1 MSSYAFDDDFR
12 EVLESLPTVSDFS
25 TLEKIQEI
33 RSLRAEAAGEIKNRD
48 DVEKEDRTIPGPEG
62 APDVPIRIYRPAK
75 AEGEAAP
82 LACVF
87 EIHGGGFLF
96 GSIDQMDP
104 WCQRIAADVGCM
116 VVSVEYR
123 LAPENPFPAGLEDCY
138 AALCWTAAHAA
149 DLGIDQGRIAIAG
162 HSAGGGLAA
171 AAALLAR
178 DRGAPALC
186 FQLLEIPELDDRLET
201 SSMNKFTD
209 TPLWNRPN
217 AEWSWRHYLG
227 PDHEGEV
234 SPYAAPS
241 RATDL
246 SNLPPAYISTMEF
259 DPLRDEGILYA
270 MGLMEAGISVELH
283 SYAGTFHGST
293 QFPGAEASRRNLAE
307 TIGILKRRLGA
318 RD

>member
-1 MSSYAFDDDFR
+1 MSSYDIDDDFK
-12 EVLESLPTVSDFS
+12 EFLDLLPTKTDYS
-25 TLEKIQEI
+25 TVEKIQKI
-33 RSLRAEAAGEIKNRD
+33 RLLRAEAVGEIQDRD
-48 DVEKEDRTIPGPEG
+48 DIEKEDRTIAGPEG
-62 APDVPIRIYRPAK
+62 APDVSIRIYRPVS
-75 AEGEAAP
+75 AADKKEQ

-87 EIHGGGFLF
+87 EIHGGGFIF
-96 GSIDQMDP
+96 GSIDQMDL

-138 AALCWTAAHAA
+138 TALCWTADQAA
-149 DLGIDQGRIAIAG
+149 ELGIDPGRIAISG
-162 HSAGGGLAA
+162 HSAGAGLAA
-171 AAALLAR
+171 GTALLAR

-201 SSMNKFTD
+201 ASMKMFTD
-209 TPLWNRPN
+209 TPLWNLPN

-234 SPYAAPS
+234 SPYAAPA

-270 MGLMEAGISVELH
+270 MALMHAGISVELH
-283 SYAGTFHGST
+283 SYAGTFHGSS
-293 QFPGAEASRRNLAE
+293 QVPGAEASRRNLTE
-307 TIGILKRRLGA
+307 TIGLLRRRLGTGE
-318 RD
+318 